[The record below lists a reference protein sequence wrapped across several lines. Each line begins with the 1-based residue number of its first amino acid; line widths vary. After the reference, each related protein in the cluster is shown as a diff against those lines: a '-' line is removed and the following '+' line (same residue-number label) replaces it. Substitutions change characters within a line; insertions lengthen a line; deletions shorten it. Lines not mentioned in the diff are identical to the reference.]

1 MNFAA
6 RIADTA
12 AQYPRE
18 VAIEHVDGNTVV
30 STSYA
35 ELTAHAAAW
44 TAALAGAGVAR
55 GDRVAVLGSNTEP
68 WIAAYLGALRMGA
81 VAVPLDTAYNAQQ
94 LHTILSHCSATA
106 LCVSDRFAATAETA
120 RETLR
125 ARGERL
131 PALLLL
137 ERTENDAPTPVVD
150 APIVNV
156 ATDDAAII
164 LYTSGTTAD
173 PKGVVLTHGNL
184 DAERSAALSVVDC
197 RQSDAILGVLPL
209 FHALAQMANLLV
221 PLAVGAR
228 VVFLETINSAALVS
242 ALQERGIT
250 IFVCVPQFFYLIHQR
265 VLAEVERA
273 GLARRTIFRVLLKT
287 SGWCRD
293 RLRWNPGRA
302 WFGRVHRV
310 LGPRMR
316 LLVTGGSR
324 FDPAIGRDLYDMGF
338 TVLNGYGLTE
348 TSGAA
353 TVQRPN
359 DRYTT
364 SVGGPLSG
372 VEVRIGPVDRGDR
385 DADDGEILIRGP
397 ILMREY
403 FQRPDATAE
412 ALRDGWLHTGDLGY
426 LDAQGRVYITGRQK
440 EVIVLSSGKNIYPE
454 EIEMHYG
461 QSPFIKEL
469 CVLGL
474 AHPDAPAA
482 ERLHAVIVPDEEAL
496 KSRGTVNVRELIRF
510 ELEGLATRLPAHK
523 RILSFDISRSP
534 LPRTS
539 TGKIRRHEVSR
550 AAQTDAATARERSTS
565 PPETPFTDEQR
576 AWSSDSRHADVLAA
590 IGEQLRKPPHP
601 EANLEL
607 DLGLDSMER
616 VELLTALE
624 QRTGRTITAEARAE
638 IFTVR
643 QLVEAIVTAEH
654 RNGDSPAAPAELPWD
669 HLLSQ
674 PVDEALLK
682 DLDRIRGLRAIGF
695 YIFSRCWRGVARLMF
710 GFRPAGLDRLPAS
723 GPVILAPNHQ
733 SYLDGLFLTGAL
745 PFFVLRRT
753 FVVGASEY
761 FETRSA
767 RWLAKL
773 ANIVPVDPDAN
784 LVTAMQ
790 ACASGLRSNHVLLLF
805 PEGER
810 SIDGEVRPFRK
821 GAAILSAY
829 LNVPIVPIAVDGPFA
844 LWPRSRPFQW
854 KRLLPW
860 QAPRVACQFAAPF
873 LASRQAIANDTAH
886 LEQIVRGMV
895 KDARAR
901 N

>member
-1 MNFAA
+1 
-6 RIADTA
+6 
-12 AQYPRE
+12 
-18 VAIEHVDGNTVV
+18 
-30 STSYA
+30 
-35 ELTAHAAAW
+35 
-44 TAALAGAGVAR
+44 
-55 GDRVAVLGSNTEP
+55 
-68 WIAAYLGALRMGA
+68 
-81 VAVPLDTAYNAQQ
+81 
-94 LHTILSHCSATA
+94 
-106 LCVSDRFAATAETA
+106 
-120 RETLR
+120 
-125 ARGERL
+125 
-131 PALLLL
+131 
-137 ERTENDAPTPVVD
+137 
-150 APIVNV
+150 
-156 ATDDAAII
+156 
-164 LYTSGTTAD
+164 
-173 PKGVVLTHGNL
+173 
-184 DAERSAALSVVDC
+184 
-197 RQSDAILGVLPL
+197 
-209 FHALAQMANLLV
+209 
-221 PLAVGAR
+221 
-228 VVFLETINSAALVS
+228 
-242 ALQERGIT
+242 
-250 IFVCVPQFFYLIHQR
+250 
-265 VLAEVERA
+265 
-273 GLARRTIFRVLLKT
+273 
-287 SGWCRD
+287 
-293 RLRWNPGRA
+293 
-302 WFGRVHRV
+302 
-310 LGPRMR
+310 MR

-353 TVQRPN
+353 TLHRPD

-364 SVGGPLSG
+364 SVGPPLSG
-372 VEVRIGPVDRGDR
+372 GEVRIGRLNRADH

-397 ILMREY
+397 IVMREY
-403 FQRPDATAE
+403 FQRPDATWDAVP
-412 ALRDGWLHTGDLGY
+412 DGWLRTGDLGY
-426 LDAQGRVYITGRQK
+426 LDAQGRVYITGRKK

-454 EIEMHYG
+454 EVEVHYG

-469 CVLGL
+469 CVVGM

-482 ERLHAVIVPDEEAL
+482 ERLHGVVVPNEETL

-523 RILSFDISRSP
+523 RILSFEISRNA

-550 AAQTDAATARERSTS
+550 AVQVDAAAARERSTS
-565 PPETPFTDEQR
+565 QTVTPLTDEER
-576 AWSSDSRHADVLAA
+576 AWSSDPKRADVLVA
-590 IGEQLRKPPHP
+590 IAEILRKTPHP

-654 RNGDSPAAPAELPWD
+654 RNGDSPAATTELPWD

-674 PVDEALLK
+674 PVNAALLK

-695 YIFSRCWRGVARLMF
+695 YMFSRCWRGVARLVF
-710 GFRPAGLDRLPAS
+710 GFCPAGLDRLPAS

-745 PFFVLRRT
+745 PFFILRRT

-767 RWLAKL
+767 RWLARL

-810 SIDGEVRPFRK
+810 TIDGEVRPFRK
-821 GAAILSAY
+821 GAAILSAH
-829 LNVPIVPIAVDGPFA
+829 LNVPIVPIAIDGPFA

-860 QAPRVACQFAAPF
+860 RAPRVACQFATPV
-873 LASRQAIANDTAH
+873 LARREAIANDTVQ
-886 LEQIVRGMV
+886 LEQIVRDMV
-895 KDARAR
+895 KTVRAR